1 MAGLVPGVAKI
12 WPATTSLS
20 LLVPFL
26 LAGAWLVA
34 QGAYRL
40 FDYLRTNPYPRT
52 AEGVKA

>member
-1 MAGLVPGVAKI
+1 L
-12 WPATTSLS
+12 TL
-20 LLVPFL
+20 PFL